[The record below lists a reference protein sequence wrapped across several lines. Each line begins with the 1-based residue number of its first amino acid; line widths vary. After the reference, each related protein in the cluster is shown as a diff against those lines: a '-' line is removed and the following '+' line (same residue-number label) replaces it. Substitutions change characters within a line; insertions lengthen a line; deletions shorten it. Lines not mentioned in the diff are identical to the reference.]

1 VAARVPIKRLLCPKR
16 LRRIPRQFSWIDQRL
31 VREHYIERC
40 DRDALALYL
49 LLLTVADAQGL
60 SYYSDRS
67 VCRLLSMAP
76 AHLERART
84 ALIRAGLIAY
94 EAPLYQVLALDATT
108 ATAPASVPASLP
120 RSTGPE
126 PIRAALARLQG
137 HFTR

>member
-1 VAARVPIKRLLCPKR
+1 MPTKRLLCPQR

-76 AHLERART
+76 AHLQWART
-84 ALIRAGLIAY
+84 ALMRAGLIAY
-94 EAPLYQVLALDATT
+94 EAPLYQVLALDATS
-108 ATAPASVPASLP
+108 ATAPASVPASVP

-126 PIRAALARLQG
+126 PIRAALARMQG
-137 HFTR
+137 RFTR